1 MIEVKNLYKSFGSNE
16 VLKGI
21 NVKIRTGEIVVI
33 IGASGS
39 GKSTFLRCLN
49 YLETPTKGEVI
60 LDDISVN
67 AEHHDKSQ
75 VLALRRETAMVFQ
88 LFNLFKNKTA
98 LENVMEGLTVVR
110 KMDKEQA
117 KEKSMAL
124 LERVGLA
131 DRMMYYSYQLS
142 GGQQQRVAIAR
153 ALAIDP
159 KVILFDEP
167 TSALDP
173 EMVGEVLNVIKEV
186 VKTGRTLL
194 IVTHEMAF
202 AREVADRVLFFDGGI
217 ILEEGTPEKIFLKPE
232 QQRTQQFLQRVA
244 RGAVVEENKTN
255 GSH

>member
-1 MIEVKNLYKSFGSNE
+1 LREKLHKMIEAKNLYKSFGSNE

-21 NVKIRTGEIVVI
+21 NVKVKTGEIVVI

-49 YLETPTKGEVI
+49 YLETPTKGQII
-60 LDDISVN
+60 LDDISVD
-67 AEHHDKSQ
+67 AEKHQKKQ
-75 VLALRRETAMVFQ
+75 VIALRRETAMVFQ

-98 LENVMEGLTVVR
+98 LENIMEGLTIVR
-110 KMDKEQA
+110 KMDKAQA
-117 KEKSMAL
+117 KEKSISL

-131 DRMMYYSYQLS
+131 DRMMYYPHQLS

-159 KVILFDEP
+159 KVVLFDEP

-186 VKTGRTLL
+186 VKTRRTLI

-202 AREVADRVLFFDGGI
+202 AREIADRILFFDGGI
-217 ILEEGTPEKIFLKPE
+217 ILEEGTPEQIFLKPQ
-232 QQRTQQFLQRVA
+232 QQRTQQFLQRVS
-244 RGAVVEENKTN
+244 RRI
-255 GSH
+255 